1 MLSYYMENC
10 AIRGVF
16 YDEPRQ
22 KGVDYV
28 QM

>member
-1 MLSYYMENC
+1 MISYYMENY

-16 YDEPRQ
+16 YDEPGQ
-22 KGVDYV
+22 EGVDYV